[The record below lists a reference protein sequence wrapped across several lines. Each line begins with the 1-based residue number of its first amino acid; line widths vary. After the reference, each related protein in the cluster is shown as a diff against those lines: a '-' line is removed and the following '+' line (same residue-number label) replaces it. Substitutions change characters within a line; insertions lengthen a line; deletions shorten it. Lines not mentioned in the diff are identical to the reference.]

1 MIKKATIYDF
11 NIPLSQEMGI
21 RKGWILHFITK
32 EGASSWSEISP
43 LPKWSRET
51 ENETL
56 TQIYEQLAILKTEP
70 MITGLKRILAD
81 NTLLP
86 SVSSGLFS
94 GLYALIRK
102 GPPVVSLP
110 ISGLL
115 LGSYKEIQEQISIL
129 LEQGVDHIKLK
140 TKDLSTQKAHLI
152 VQSLKERVS
161 LRLDMNKTWS
171 QKEVDTFLQP
181 YTQTCFDYIEE
192 PGADPIHFKFPLA
205 LDESLREDNQ
215 LCLDNIPNLKALI
228 IKPMLMGVG
237 PRVQTLCKQAQ
248 ARNWMISLSSSFET
262 GIGLYQIA
270 LFAEFFHIKGYPA
283 GLDTMKFMM
292 DDLLVNKHRIENGQ
306 VHFSAISPKKELLKE
321 IAYV

>member
-1 MIKKATIYDF
+1 MITGARVYEF

-21 RKGWILHFITK
+21 RKGWILYLTTK
-32 EGASSWSEISP
+32 EGGCSWSEISP

-51 ENETL
+51 ENEAL
-56 TQIYEQLAILKTEP
+56 TQLYEQMAILKIEP
-70 MITGLKRILAD
+70 IIVALTRILAD
-81 NTLLP
+81 NTLLA
-86 SVSSGLFS
+86 SISYGLFS

-102 GPPVVSLP
+102 GPQVASLP

-115 LGSYKEIQEQISIL
+115 LGSYEQIEQQIPIL
-129 LEQGVDHIKLK
+129 LGQGMKHIKLK
-140 TKDLSTQKAHLI
+140 TKDLCTQKAHLI
-152 VQSLKERVS
+152 IQSLKERVS

-171 QKEVDTFLQP
+171 QKEVAAFLQIYNP
-181 YTQTCFDYIEE
+181 TCFDYIEE
-192 PGADPIHFKFPLA
+192 PGLDPINFEFPLA
-205 LDESLREDNQ
+205 LDESLREDNH

-237 PRVQTLCKQAQ
+237 PRVQTLCKRAQ

-306 VHFSAISPKKELLKE
+306 IHFSAISPKKELLKE
-321 IAYV
+321 LAYV